1 MVGEDGGSQA
11 GWWLGGEEAQ
21 KGLKL
26 PGGEQA
32 MEVMGLLLLCRLSEV
47 RSLENMA
54 SASGKLGGVA
64 GVLLGVHICR
74 AQENGAVRS
83 VMGDFGG
90 PNPPTTA
97 RPITEDPGPPPH
109 PRTGAAP
116 KGLGCLGRGSS
127 KFGKD
132 ILDHP
137 RCSKPTDEA
146 GLGSSTNRAD
156 TKGSSMVGREGA
168 GVLPGPPS
176 MQFPQPLLLHTPLWQ
191 SKQKASRGPPQ
202 FLVQPLPSWYPAKF
216 STWTVMDPFLFPAEE
231 KSTRE
236 DAAQH

>member
-74 AQENGAVRS
+74 AQENGAVS
-83 VMGDFGG
+83 SPTGAFGG
-90 PNPPTTA
+90 VPNPPA
-97 RPITEDPGPPPH
+97 APRPIAEDPACVPHLALPPRPWVAPPKVWDAWGEAPANLGRTFWIIQDAQTPRMRRVWGAAQTGLTQRGPSTLPTH
-109 PRTGAAP
+109 HTGAPQDSLSPSFLILFPFTPHYSRESKRQAKSPPVPGTAP
-116 KGLGCLGRGSS
+116 
-127 KFGKD
+127 
-132 ILDHP
+132 
-137 RCSKPTDEA
+137 A
-146 GLGSSTNRAD
+146 
-156 TKGSSMVGREGA
+156 
-168 GVLPGPPS
+168 
-176 MQFPQPLLLHTPLWQ
+176 
-191 SKQKASRGPPQ
+191 
-202 FLVQPLPSWYPAKF
+202 FLVPS
-216 STWTVMDPFLFPAEE
+216 
-231 KSTRE
+231 
-236 DAAQH
+236 

>member
-74 AQENGAVRS
+74 AQENGAVS
-83 VMGDFGG
+83 SATGASGG
-90 PNPPTTA
+90 PNPPTA
-97 RPITEDPGPPPH
+97 PRPIAEDPACDPHLAPPH
-109 PRTGAAP
+109 VHGWLPQ
-116 KGLGCLGRGSS
+116 
-127 KFGKD
+127 
-132 ILDHP
+132 
-137 RCSKPTDEA
+137 RCGMPEERLQRIWERHSGPSKPTDEA
-146 GLGSSTNRAD
+146 GLGSSTDRAD
-156 TKGSSMVGREGA
+156 AKG
-168 GVLPGPPS
+168 
-176 MQFPQPLLLHTPLWQ
+176 PQY
-191 SKQKASRGPPQ
+191 GG
-202 FLVQPLPSWYPAKF
+202 
-216 STWTVMDPFLFPAEE
+216 
-231 KSTRE
+231 
-236 DAAQH
+236 

>member
-1 MVGEDGGSQA
+1 MVATAFCGGAAGGGVGGQEGCGWCRWWWRPWVVGEEGGSQE

-74 AQENGAVRS
+74 AQENGGVS
-83 VMGDFGG
+83 SLTGPFGG

-97 RPITEDPGPPPH
+97 RAILPVSHTWHPPDP
-109 PRTGAAP
+109 R
-116 KGLGCLGRGSS
+116 
-127 KFGKD
+127 
-132 ILDHP
+132 
-137 RCSKPTDEA
+137 
-146 GLGSSTNRAD
+146 
-156 TKGSSMVGREGA
+156 A
-168 GVLPGPPS
+168 GVAPRVCVAPPKVCR
-176 MQFPQPLLLHTPLWQ
+176 L
-191 SKQKASRGPPQ
+191 RGERLQ
-202 FLVQPLPSWYPAKF
+202 
-216 STWTVMDPFLFPAEE
+216 
-231 KSTRE
+231 
-236 DAAQH
+236 

>member
-74 AQENGAVRS
+74 AQENGGVS
-83 VMGDFGG
+83 SLTGDFGG

-97 RPITEDPGPPPH
+97 RAILPVSHTWHPPQIQ
-109 PRTGAAP
+109 
-116 KGLGCLGRGSS
+116 GLVWPQGSAWLPQRCGGCLGRSS
-127 KFGKD
+127 SESGKD

-137 RCSKPTDEA
+137 
-146 GLGSSTNRAD
+146 
-156 TKGSSMVGREGA
+156 
-168 GVLPGPPS
+168 
-176 MQFPQPLLLHTPLWQ
+176 
-191 SKQKASRGPPQ
+191 
-202 FLVQPLPSWYPAKF
+202 
-216 STWTVMDPFLFPAEE
+216 
-231 KSTRE
+231 
-236 DAAQH
+236 

>member
-1 MVGEDGGSQA
+1 MVGEDGGSQE

-74 AQENGAVRS
+74 AQENGAVSSANRGFWGIPTHPQQPHS
-83 VMGDFGG
+83 LLRILPVSHTQPLPTSTGWCG
-90 PNPPTTA
+90 P
-97 RPITEDPGPPPH
+97 RGS
-109 PRTGAAP
+109 GWLP
-116 KGLGCLGRGSS
+116 KDVGWLGRGSRES
-127 KFGKD
+127 GKD

-137 RCSKPTDEA
+137 RCSKPKDEV
-146 GLGSSTNRAD
+146 GLGSSTDRAD
-156 TKGSSMVGREGA
+156 TKRSLYGG
-168 GVLPGPPS
+168 
-176 MQFPQPLLLHTPLWQ
+176 
-191 SKQKASRGPPQ
+191 
-202 FLVQPLPSWYPAKF
+202 
-216 STWTVMDPFLFPAEE
+216 
-231 KSTRE
+231 
-236 DAAQH
+236 

>member
-1 MVGEDGGSQA
+1 MGGQEGCGWCRWWWRPWVVGEDGGSQA

-74 AQENGAVRS
+74 AQENGAVSS
-83 VMGDFGG
+83 VTGDSGG

-97 RPITEDPGPPPH
+97 RPIAEDPACVPHLAHPPQH
-109 PRTGAAP
+109 PRAGPRICVAPPKVWGAWGEAP
-116 KGLGCLGRGSS
+116 VDLGRT
-127 KFGKD
+127 F
-132 ILDHP
+132 
-137 RCSKPTDEA
+137 
-146 GLGSSTNRAD
+146 
-156 TKGSSMVGREGA
+156 
-168 GVLPGPPS
+168 
-176 MQFPQPLLLHTPLWQ
+176 
-191 SKQKASRGPPQ
+191 
-202 FLVQPLPSWYPAKF
+202 
-216 STWTVMDPFLFPAEE
+216 WTI
-231 KSTRE
+231 
-236 DAAQH
+236 

>member
-1 MVGEDGGSQA
+1 MVGEDGGSQV

-74 AQENGAVRS
+74 AQENGGVSSLTGA
-83 VMGDFGG
+83 FGG

-97 RPITEDPGPPPH
+97 RPIAEDPACIPHLAPPQIQGLVRP
-109 PRTGAAP
+109 PRVCVAP
-116 KGLGCLGRGSS
+116 PKVWGLPGERLQRIWEGH
-127 KFGKD
+127 F
-132 ILDHP
+132 
-137 RCSKPTDEA
+137 
-146 GLGSSTNRAD
+146 
-156 TKGSSMVGREGA
+156 GSSMT
-168 GVLPGPPS
+168 L
-176 MQFPQPLLLHTPLWQ
+176 
-191 SKQKASRGPPQ
+191 KAHG
-202 FLVQPLPSWYPAKF
+202 
-216 STWTVMDPFLFPAEE
+216 
-231 KSTRE
+231 
-236 DAAQH
+236 

>member
-74 AQENGAVRS
+74 AQENGGVSSLTGA
-83 VMGDFGG
+83 FGG

-97 RPITEDPGPPPH
+97 RAILPVSHTWHPP
-109 PRTGAAP
+109 RSKGWCGP
-116 KGLGCLGRGSS
+116 KGLRGSPKGVGAAWGEAPVNLGRTFWTIHDAQSS
-127 KFGKD
+127 WM
-132 ILDHP
+132 
-137 RCSKPTDEA
+137 RQE
-146 GLGSSTNRAD
+146 
-156 TKGSSMVGREGA
+156 
-168 GVLPGPPS
+168 
-176 MQFPQPLLLHTPLWQ
+176 
-191 SKQKASRGPPQ
+191 
-202 FLVQPLPSWYPAKF
+202 
-216 STWTVMDPFLFPAEE
+216 
-231 KSTRE
+231 
-236 DAAQH
+236 